1 MIASFARDR
10 RTERSHFDTRMRTRS
25 LCSLVVIE
33 NHPVAGARRSHSF
46 ENGGGI
52 IVQPQ
57 YTLLELSHAEAL
69 GEVFSYLNRL
79 NPELR
84 KGLFGGRH
92 FRLHWIRVV
101 GHNADL
107 AQVVNLEQRSQS
119 PE

>member
-1 MIASFARDR
+1 
-10 RTERSHFDTRMRTRS
+10 MRTRS
-25 LCSLVVIE
+25 VCSLVVIE

-92 FRLHWIRVV
+92 FRLHVIRVV

-107 AQVVNLEQRSQS
+107 AQVVNWEQRSQS